1 MTQENSS
8 TMIVPAEIIE
18 DYKKGYLY
26 TLLRKKVK
34 DQENAHLVVTRLR
47 PNNSSES
54 SENKTDTAQEET
66 NNQAQSSAAVK
77 QSDYQEH
84 YIMPPESANE
94 PSEVQVN
101 VSSNSEK
108 ETEMGVPSVEN
119 ADKKESR
126 SEATITLTP
135 NKITEDS
142 VNENKDETEGAKTK
156 EEFVAPQEGTELL
169 DLDLV
174 NKQLSGTSNN
184 SQDQSR
190 PEPTQSISVIE
201 ENAMNEPKLQNNEQ
215 PLSSAQNDSALFDQ
229 LRESAKIA
237 TIVENSQAHVKLR
250 ENIEKLPV
258 KQIKLTDLVNQQQ
271 SYMPIDHALLNVL
284 GSVVI
289 GKYLH
294 IQLLF
299 RDGTVLNLAPSEWL
313 DKINDNQELIDQ
325 GFIYVYHDLNLEEF
339 EKSVHSVSSYVIDTD
354 DYVQYM
360 LEFIPIVPV
369 EE

>member
-47 PNNSSES
+47 PNNSSE
-54 SENKTDTAQEET
+54 NKTATAQEET
-66 NNQAQSSAAVK
+66 NNQAQFSAAEK

-84 YIMPPESANE
+84 YIMPPDNVNE

-101 VSSNSEK
+101 ISSNLEK
-108 ETEMGVPSVEN
+108 ETEIVPSV
-119 ADKKESR
+119 AGTDKKEAQ
-126 SEATITLTP
+126 SEVTTTLTP

-142 VNENKDETEGAKTK
+142 LDENKNGGAK

-174 NKQLSGTSNN
+174 NKQLSATSNN
-184 SQDQSR
+184 AQEQRR
-190 PEPTQSISVIE
+190 PNPTQSISVIE
-201 ENAMNEPKLQNNEQ
+201 ENPMNEPKLQNNEQ
-215 PLSSAQNDSALFDQ
+215 PLNSAQSDSAMFDQ
-229 LRESAKIA
+229 LRESARIA
-237 TIVENSQAHVKLR
+237 TIVEKSQVHVKLR

-258 KQIKLTDLVNQQQ
+258 KQIKLTDLVNRKQ

-299 RDGTVLNLAPSEWL
+299 RDGTVLNLAPDEWL
-313 DKINDNQELIDQ
+313 DKVNDNRTLIDQ

>member
-34 DQENAHLVVTRLR
+34 DKENAHLVVTRLR
-47 PNNSSES
+47 PNNSSEN
-54 SENKTDTAQEET
+54 SENKTATAQEET
-66 NNQAQSSAAVK
+66 NNQAQSSAAEK
-77 QSDYQEH
+77 QTDYQEH
-84 YIMPPESANE
+84 YIMPPDNVNE
-94 PSEVQVN
+94 TSEVQVN
-101 VSSNSEK
+101 VSSNLEK
-108 ETEMGVPSVEN
+108 ETKIVPSV
-119 ADKKESR
+119 AGIDKKEAQ
-126 SEATITLTP
+126 SEVTTTLTP
-135 NKITEDS
+135 NKTTENYSLD
-142 VNENKDETEGAKTK
+142 ENKNGGAKAK
-156 EEFVAPQEGTELL
+156 EEFVAPQKGTELL

-174 NKQLSGTSNN
+174 NKQPSGTSNN
-184 SQDQSR
+184 AQEQRR
-190 PEPTQSISVIE
+190 PNPTQSISVIE
-201 ENAMNEPKLQNNEQ
+201 ENPMNEPKLQNNEQ
-215 PLSSAQNDSALFDQ
+215 PLNSAQSDSTMFDQ
-229 LRESAKIA
+229 LRESARIA
-237 TIVENSQAHVKLR
+237 TIVEKSQVHVKLR

-299 RDGTVLNLAPSEWL
+299 RDGTVLNLAPGEWL
-313 DKINDNQELIDQ
+313 DKVNDNRVLIDQ

-360 LEFIPIVPV
+360 LEFVPIIPV
-369 EE
+369 EK

>member
-1 MTQENSS
+1 MAQENSS

-26 TLLRKKVK
+26 ALLRKKIK

-47 PNNSSES
+47 PNNFYES
-54 SENKTDTAQEET
+54 SENENKADTAQEDAS
-66 NNQAQSSAAVK
+66 NQALSAAAIK
-77 QSDYQEH
+77 QTDYQKH
-84 YIMPPESANE
+84 YIMPPESDNE
-94 PSEVQVN
+94 PSEVHVH

-108 ETEMGVPSVEN
+108 ETEEVPSVESTDKN
-119 ADKKESR
+119 ASQT
-126 SEATITLTP
+126 EATNITLTP
-135 NKITEDS
+135 NKIAVES
-142 VNENKDETEGAKTK
+142 VDKNDDGRAEPK
-156 EEFVAPQEGTELL
+156 EEFVAPEEETELL

-174 NKQLSGTSNN
+174 NKQLSGTGNN
-184 SQDQSR
+184 IQENKR

-201 ENAMNEPKLQNNEQ
+201 ENTMNEPKLQSNEL
-215 PLSSAQNDSALFDQ
+215 PLNSVQNDTTMFNQ

-237 TIVENSQAHVKLR
+237 TIVEKSQVHVKLR
-250 ENIEKLPV
+250 ENIEQLPV

-299 RDGTVLNLAPSEWL
+299 RDGTVLNLAPDEWL
-313 DKINDNQELIDQ
+313 DKVNDNQALIDQ
-325 GFIYVYHDLNLEEF
+325 GFVYVYHDLNLEEF

>member
-1 MTQENSS
+1 MAQENSS

-47 PNNSSES
+47 PSNSSES
-54 SENKTDTAQEET
+54 SESKTDPTQEET
-66 NNQAQSSAAVK
+66 NNPAQSSAAVK

-108 ETEMGVPSVEN
+108 ETEMVVPSVESV
-119 ADKKESR
+119 DKKEVQ
-126 SEATITLTP
+126 SEVTITLTP
-135 NKITEDS
+135 NKTTENLLD
-142 VNENKDETEGAKTK
+142 ENKNEGAKAK

-184 SQDQSR
+184 AQEQSR
-190 PEPTQSISVIE
+190 PKPTQSISVIE
-201 ENAMNEPKLQNNEQ
+201 ENAMNEPKLQKNEQ

-237 TIVENSQAHVKLR
+237 TIVENSQVHVKLR

-313 DKINDNQELIDQ
+313 DKVTDNQELIDQ